1 MDFVTGSASSALD
14 TGQRARLTGVDKGH
28 AHVSA
33 SKLFEIRTQIAQGQA
48 RRSQLKR
55 LLIAV
60 ARVVEEEQGPLALD
74 VRAIEL
80 RPRGGQGRFDPIAG
94 RPRDGDNAVE
104 ITRTA
109 KQAGQL
115 DGFCL
120 GIAKGAGRVVPQIV
134 AHHDRHSR
142 LLRLREGSPLPQRQ
156 NQASA

>member
-80 RPRGGQGRFDPIAG
+80 RPRAVARAASTLSRDAPVTVTTLSKSPA
-94 RPRDGDNAVE
+94 PRSKLASL
-104 ITRTA
+104 T
-109 KQAGQL
+109 
-115 DGFCL
+115 
-120 GIAKGAGRVVPQIV
+120 
-134 AHHDRHSR
+134 
-142 LLRLREGSPLPQRQ
+142 
-156 NQASA
+156 ASASA